1 MSARPVRL
9 MPAAEWTRRRCL
21 QGLVGAGAAA
31 LLPVHAEDEPDPLD
45 KIRKRGSLVVGLYKD
60 MPPFHVAGA
69 GIDVDLAQA
78 LADALGLKL
87 SVLPFPAGEN
97 MEDDLRNMVWKGHY
111 LGYGPADVL
120 MHVPVNKALMDGTPQ
135 VEIFAPYYRER
146 LAMARNL
153 EKVPVLDAMSRIAG
167 LPVAVPGQSLSGWLL
182 LGAESGA
189 YREQMQTRWADGAEA
204 TQALMRGDVPLSAGM
219 VSELES
225 VVRGDPRYAIGPMPL
240 PRAPRDGWVVGMAV
254 KKNSTGLA
262 KLLQGA
268 VNDLVANGKMAEIF
282 ARHSVSWKPV

>member
-1 MSARPVRL
+1 M
-9 MPAAEWTRRRCL
+9 
-21 QGLVGAGAAA
+21 
-31 LLPVHAEDEPDPLD
+31 D
-45 KIRKRGSLVVGLYKD
+45 KIRKRGTLVVGLYND
-60 MPPFHVAGA
+60 MPPFHVNGK

-78 LADALGLKL
+78 LAGELGLKL

-97 MEDDLRNMVWKGHY
+97 MQDDLRNMVWKGHY

-120 MHVPVNKALMDGTPQ
+120 MHVPVNKALMDSTAQ

-153 EKVPVLDAMSRIAG
+153 EKVPVLDTMSRIAG
-167 LPVAVPGQSLSGWLL
+167 MPVAVPGQSLSGWLL

-204 TQALMRGDVPLSAGM
+204 AQALLRGDVPIAAGM

-225 VVRGDPRYAIGPMPL
+225 VVRGDKRFAIEPLPL
-240 PRAPRDGWVVGMAV
+240 PRAPRDGWAVGMAV
-254 KKNSTGLA
+254 KKDSVELA
-262 KLLQGA
+262 QAVQGA
-268 VNDLVANGKMAEIF
+268 LNKLVADGKMAEIF
-282 ARHSVSWKPV
+282 TRHSVSWKPV

>member
-1 MSARPVRL
+1 MTTHDL
-9 MPAAEWTRRRCL
+9 AAHWTRRRCL
-21 QGLVGAGAAA
+21 QGLAGAGAAA
-31 LLPVHAEDEPDPLD
+31 ALFPAHAEDEPDPMD
-45 KIRKRGSLVVGLYKD
+45 KIRKRGSLLVGLYTD
-60 MPPFHVAGA
+60 MPPFHVSGA
-69 GIDVDLAQA
+69 GIDVDLAKA
-78 LADALGLKL
+78 LADELGLKL

-120 MHVPVNKALMDGTPQ
+120 LHVPVNPALMNGNPQ
-135 VEIFAPYYRER
+135 VEIFGPYYRER

-182 LGAESGA
+182 LGAENGA

-204 TQALMRGDVPLSAGM
+204 AQALMRGDVPLAAGM

-225 VVRGDPRYAIGPMPL
+225 VVRGDKRFAIEPLPL
-240 PRAPRDGWVVGMAV
+240 PRAPRDGWAVGMAV
-254 KKNSTGLA
+254 KKNSTQLA
-262 KLLQGA
+262 KALQGA
-268 VNDLVANGKMAEIF
+268 VNNLVANGKMAEIF
-282 ARHSVSWKPV
+282 ARYSVSWKPV